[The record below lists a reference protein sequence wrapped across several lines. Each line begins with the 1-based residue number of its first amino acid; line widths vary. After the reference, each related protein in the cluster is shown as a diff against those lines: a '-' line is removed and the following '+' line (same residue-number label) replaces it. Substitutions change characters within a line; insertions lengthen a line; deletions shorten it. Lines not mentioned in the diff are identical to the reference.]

1 MVMQGFP
8 PPPDQRWRL
17 ADWQT
22 AAANTWSFIHLRE
35 VVPTARISRGTGPVR
50 ELAAR
55 PRRTAGCRSG
65 AHRRIFR
72 LGPRCARP
80 ARYTDGYLVLHDG
93 RIAAEA
99 YFAGMTPHHTH
110 LLMSVSKSII
120 GCAVGILIDRG
131 ALDPAQPITRYV
143 PDLRSSGYADAS
155 LRDVLDMRS
164 GVAFSE
170 TYLDPDADVRLL
182 EQVMGWAPRRQDDL
196 PTSDLRLSPT
206 VEGRPAARREI
217 RLPILRDRR
226 SRLGLRAGNRTS
238 HA

>member
-1 MVMQGFP
+1 
-8 PPPDQRWRL
+8 
-17 ADWQT
+17 
-22 AAANTWSFIHLRE
+22 
-35 VVPTARISRGTGPVR
+35 
-50 ELAAR
+50 
-55 PRRTAGCRSG
+55 
-65 AHRRIFR
+65 
-72 LGPRCARP
+72 
-80 ARYTDGYLVLHDG
+80 
-93 RIAAEA
+93 
-99 YFAGMTPHHTH
+99 MTPHHTH

-120 GCAVGILIDRG
+120 GCVVGILIDRG

-196 PTSDLRLSPT
+196 PTSIYDYLLRLKAD
-206 VEGRPAARREI
+206 RAARREI
-217 RLPILRDRR
+217 RLPILRDGR

>member
-1 MVMQGFP
+1 M
-8 PPPDQRWRL
+8 

-22 AAANTWSFIHLRE
+22 APANTWSFIHLRE

-50 ELAAR
+50 ELAHGPAA
-55 PRRTAGCRSG
+55 PLDVGLERTDGTSASVRDVLSG
-65 AHRRIFR
+65 T
-72 LGPRCARP
+72 
-80 ARYTDGYLVLHDG
+80 YTDGYLVLQHG
-93 RIAAEA
+93 RIAAEE

-120 GCAVGILIDRG
+120 GCIVGILIDRG

-170 TYLDPDADVRLL
+170 AYLDPDADVRLL

-196 PTSDLRLSPT
+196 PTSIYDYLLRLKAD
-206 VEGRPAARREI
+206 RPHGERFDYR
-217 RLPILRDRR
+217 
-226 SRLGLRAGNRTS
+226 
-238 HA
+238 